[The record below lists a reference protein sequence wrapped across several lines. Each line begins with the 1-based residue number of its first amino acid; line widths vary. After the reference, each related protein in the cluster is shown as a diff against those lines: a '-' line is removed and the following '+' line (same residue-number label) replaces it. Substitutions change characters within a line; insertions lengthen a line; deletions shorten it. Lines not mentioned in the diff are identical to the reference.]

1 MEIIKN
7 KYLYNKIIN
16 IHPADLPTYKGC
28 TCPEWT
34 VYNNDVPCITAHLI
48 NKKIDGGKIIYK
60 KKIEKKFKSYQDF
73 RTRLYLE
80 CINLGTS
87 IVKKLYKKKKLRLY
101 PQLGKGKYYKPMPIR
116 IFKKVKNSFNK

>member
-1 MEIIKN
+1 MLEWTLYTRY
-7 KYLYNKIIN
+7 YLY
-16 IHPADLPTYKGC
+16 
-28 TCPEWT
+28 
-34 VYNNDVPCITAHLI
+34 TAHLI

-87 IVKKLYKKKKLRLY
+87 IVKN
-101 PQLGKGKYYKPMPIR
+101 
-116 IFKKVKNSFNK
+116 FTKKVGALPW

>member
-48 NKKIDGGKIIYK
+48 NKKIDSGKIIEK
-60 KKIEKKFKSYQDF
+60 KKIKKKFKSYQDF

-87 IVKKLYKKKKLRLY
+87 IIKNLYKKKKVEAVS
-101 PQLGKGKYYKPMPIR
+101 PIR
-116 IFKKVKNSFNK
+116 QRKILQTNAN